1 MDKATEKELTVEGKL
16 RTLYELQ
23 KVHSEIDKIRIL
35 RGELPL
41 EVQDLEDELEG
52 LETRISNFRSEIDGY
67 NEAIAGKNNEI
78 KEAEAKIKKYQ
89 KDQEKVRNNREFDA
103 INKEIEFQELE
114 IELCE
119 KRIKEFKAKLA
130 DKEKSIEKSDKVRTD
145 RLGDL
150 EHKKSELD
158 SIVSETQKDEDTLN
172 EKVQNLE
179 QAIDERLLKAYKRIR
194 KSVRNGL
201 GIVPVK
207 RGACGGCFNRIPP
220 QRELD
225 VQSRKKVIVCEHCGR
240 ILVDPEIDQI
250 EE

>member
-1 MDKATEKELTVEGKL
+1 MDKATDKELTVEGRL

-52 LETRISNFRSEIDGY
+52 LDTRISNFRSEIDGY
-67 NEAIAGKNNEI
+67 NEAIAGKQNEI

-103 INKEIEFQELE
+103 INKEIEYQQLE

-119 KRIKEFKAKLA
+119 KRIKEYKVKLA
-130 DKEKSIEKSDKVRTD
+130 DKERTIEKSEGVRGE
-145 RLGDL
+145 RQSDL
-150 EHKKSELD
+150 DHKKSELD
-158 SIVSETQKDEDTLN
+158 AIVSETQKDEDALN
-172 EKVQNLE
+172 SKVESLE
-179 QAIDERLLKAYKRIR
+179 VGIDERLLKAYQRIR

-240 ILVDPEIDQI
+240 IIVDDTIDQI